1 MKKKKMQLLVTLA
14 VLLAAGAESFR
25 SLGSGLRRKF
35 RGQQRHQNT
44 RLNVVEHLADCV
56 GNPLVAEA
64 YGGLQSEFCYQ
75 TNGINVQDIGALVGQ
90 VAFMGLVVS
99 TYFLFKRNGL
109 AEILGQDLAAVE
121 PNPFERSDGNNNG
134 VVDVADKRMR
144 MKTRTRTRAGQRR
157 KSLQCPQCGG
167 SGMCDLGGGM
177 GGADTCDLCDGSGS
191 VPYTRKASMPRL
203 PRNSN

>member
-1 MKKKKMQLLVTLA
+1 M
-14 VLLAAGAESFR
+14 
-25 SLGSGLRRKF
+25 GSGLRRSLK
-35 RGQQRHQNT
+35 GQQRQQDT

-56 GNPLVAEA
+56 GNPLIAEA

-75 TNGINVQDIGALVGQ
+75 TNGINAQDIGALVGQ

-109 AEILGQDLAAVE
+109 AEILGEDMTAAE
-121 PNPFERSDGNNNG
+121 PNPFERSDGNVDG
-134 VVDVADKRMR
+134 VVGVADERMR
-144 MKTRTRTRAGQRR
+144 MRTRTRAETGAGAGQRR

-167 SGMCDLGGGM
+167 SGMCDLGGGK
-177 GGADTCDLCDGSGS
+177 GAADTCDLCDGSGS
-191 VPYTRKASMPRL
+191 VPYTRKAPMPRL